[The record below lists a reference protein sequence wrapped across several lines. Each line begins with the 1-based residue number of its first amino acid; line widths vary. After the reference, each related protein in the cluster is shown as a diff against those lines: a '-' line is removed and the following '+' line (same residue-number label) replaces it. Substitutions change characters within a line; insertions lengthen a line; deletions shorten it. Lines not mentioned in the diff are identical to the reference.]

1 MTSPTVIAIFG
12 VVCFGALGA
21 FLLIIPRLWR
31 PEVPFG
37 VSVPT
42 EGTEEVRGRALRFWT
57 ISVILLTAGAIA
69 ATLVLARFRPEM
81 WIAQAFIAPYVALG
95 VLFYTRAR
103 RMVLP
108 AALPSRKVGAALRR
122 RRYRDYMSPWSE
134 VIPAGLVVL
143 GLVLSAWMVLRPPRA
158 AGSGVWELARTEALQ
173 GAIIA
178 IMVVYPLGLLTAV
191 LMAHAKQSIGGGD
204 AAVSLAASEAFRKV
218 WIRYTYAF
226 RLWLAAVF
234 VIIPGCLAL
243 GELGLI
249 GIMPALPFLH
259 TALVVGGLTLLLAGA
274 WIINLRYGQGGW
286 RWAVRQGLVEK
297 SQVAAILDGDGMQ
310 DDRWKLG
317 MFYFNPKDPSILVER
332 RFGVGWTLNL
342 GNIWAIVLIFFGIV
356 GVCVLPSLLSVVLR
370 PVH

>member
-1 MTSPTVIAIFG
+1 MTPPTVIAIFG
-12 VVCFGALGA
+12 VVCFGALAA
-21 FLLIIPRLWR
+21 FLLIVPRLWR

-42 EGTEEVRGRALRFWT
+42 EGTEEVRRRALRFWT
-57 ISVILLTAGAIA
+57 ISVILLTAAAIG
-69 ATLVLARFRPEM
+69 ATLLLAKLKPEM
-81 WIAQAFIAPYVALG
+81 WIAQAFIVPYVVLA
-95 VLFYTRAR
+95 VLFYVSAR
-103 RMVLP
+103 RMLLP
-108 AALPSRKVGAALRR
+108 VARPSGKVGAALRR
-122 RRYRDYMSPWSE
+122 RRYRDYMSPWWD

-143 GLVLSAWMVLRPPRA
+143 GLVLSAWMVLRPSRA
-158 AGSGVWELARTEALQ
+158 AGARVWELASTEALQ

-178 IMVVYPLGLLTAV
+178 VMVVYPHLLLTAV

-218 WIRYTYAF
+218 WIRYMYAF

-243 GELGLI
+243 GERGLM

-259 TALVVGGLTLLLAGA
+259 TALVVGGLTLLLAGS
-274 WIINLRYGQGGW
+274 WVITLRYGQGGW
-286 RWAVRQGLVEK
+286 RWAVRQGLVDK
-297 SQVAAILDGDGMQ
+297 NQVAAILDGDGMQ

-317 MFYFNPKDPSILVER
+317 MFYFNPSDPSILVER

-356 GVCVLPSLLSVVLR
+356 GVCLLPSLLSVVLR
-370 PVH
+370 PIK

>member
-1 MTSPTVIAIFG
+1 MTPATVVTIFG
-12 VVCFGALGA
+12 VVCFGALAA
-21 FLLIIPRLWR
+21 FLLMIPRLWR

-57 ISVILLTAGAIA
+57 ISVILLTAAAIG
-69 ATLVLARFRPEM
+69 ATLLLARLKPEM
-81 WIAQAFIAPYVALG
+81 WIAQVFIVPYVALA
-95 VLFYTRAR
+95 VLFYTNAR
-103 RMVLP
+103 KMLLP
-108 AALPSRKVGAALRR
+108 AVLPSRKVGAALRR
-122 RRYRDYMSPWSE
+122 RRYRDYMSPWWE

-158 AGSGVWELARTEALQ
+158 AASGVWELARTEALQ

-191 LMAHAKQSIGGGD
+191 LMAHAKQSTAGGD
-204 AAVSLAASEAFRKV
+204 AAVSLAASEAFRKA

-226 RLWLAAVF
+226 RLWLTAVF
-234 VIIPGCLAL
+234 VTTPACMAL

-259 TALVVGGLTLLLAGA
+259 AALVVGGLALLFAWG
-274 WIINLRYGQGGW
+274 WIISLRYGQGGW

-356 GVCVLPSLLSVVLR
+356 GVCVLPSLLSVVVR
-370 PVH
+370 PG